1 MTLRF
6 GLAFASSIGT
16 DPSSALE
23 VARVA
28 EEVGFDSVWGGE
40 HVIFPS
46 SIESAYPYTPDGK
59 VPATPETPI
68 PDPLI
73 WLAYVAAAAPTL
85 RLGTCIL
92 ILPQRNPLVLAKEL
106 ATLDHL
112 SNGRV
117 ELGIGVGWMREEFD
131 ALGVPWERRGARTD
145 EYVAALR
152 TIWSGSHVE
161 FHGEFVDFEP
171 LTCTPR
177 PAQGADIPILVGG
190 DTPAAIRRAARLAD
204 GYFPGEADPSKLAE
218 LIAALSVECGVQG
231 RDPADVEINAMFGAQ
246 MKDPVVGAAQMAEMG
261 VGRAMVPAFF
271 FGGDGGL
278 DRLRQFGESVVLPLR
293 S

>member
-1 MTLRF
+1 MKF
-6 GLAFASSIGT
+6 GLAFASSVGT
-16 DPSSALE
+16 EPDSALE
-23 VARVA
+23 ITKVA
-28 EEVGFDSVWGGE
+28 EEVGFESVWGGE

-46 SIESAYPYTPDGK
+46 KIESPYPYTDDGK
-59 VPATPETPI
+59 VPATPDTPI

-112 SNGRV
+112 SGGRV
-117 ELGIGVGWMREEFD
+117 ELGIGVGWLKEEFE
-131 ALGVPWERRGARTD
+131 ALGVSWERRGRRND
-145 EYVAALR
+145 EYVEALR

-161 FHGEFVDFEP
+161 YHGEFVDFEP

-190 DTPAAIRRAARLAD
+190 DTDVAIRRAARLAD
-204 GYFPGEADPSKLAE
+204 GYFPGEGDPVRLAE
-218 LIAALSVECGVQG
+218 LIAAVGRACEQRD
-231 RDPADVEINAMFGAQ
+231 RDPSEVEINAMLTSQMQDPSAGADK
-246 MKDPVVGAAQMAEMG
+246 MRELG
-261 VGRAMVPAFF
+261 VGRVMVPAFF
-271 FGGDGGL
+271 FAGDGGL
-278 DRLRQFGESVVLPLR
+278 DRLRAFGDTVVMPNAD
-293 S
+293 

>member
-1 MTLRF
+1 MKF

-16 DPSSALE
+16 DPESALE
-23 VARVA
+23 IARVA
-28 EEVGFDSVWGGE
+28 EEVGFESVWGGE

-46 SIESAYPYTPDGK
+46 TIESTYPYTADGK
-59 VPATPETPI
+59 VPATPETSI

-112 SNGRV
+112 TGGRV
-117 ELGIGVGWMREEFD
+117 ELGIGVGWMKEEFD
-131 ALGVPWERRGARTD
+131 ALGVPWERRGRRND
-145 EYVAALR
+145 EYVEALR

-161 FHGEFVDFEP
+161 YHGEFVDFEP
-171 LTCTPR
+171 LTCTPL

-190 DTPAAIRRAARLAD
+190 DSDVAIRRAARLAD
-204 GYFPGEADPSKLAE
+204 GYFPGEGVPERLADLIVRVRAACEE
-218 LIAALSVECGVQG
+218 LD
-231 RDPADVEINAMFGAQ
+231 RDPDSIEINAMFGAQ
-246 MKDPVVGAAQMAEMG
+246 MADPPAGVEQMRDAG
-261 VGRAMVPAFF
+261 VGRIMVPAFF
-271 FGGDGGL
+271 FAGDGGL
-278 DRLRQFGESVVLPLR
+278 DRLRTFGEQVVVNV
-293 S
+293 

>member
-1 MTLRF
+1 MKF

-16 DPSSALE
+16 DPQSALDISQ
-23 VARVA
+23 VA
-28 EEVGFDSVWGGE
+28 EEVGFESVWGGE

-46 SIESAYPYTPDGK
+46 TIDSRYPYTKDGEI
-59 VPATPETPI
+59 PATPETPI

-112 SNGRV
+112 SGGRV
-117 ELGIGVGWMREEFD
+117 ELGIGVGWLREEFD
-131 ALGVPWERRGARTD
+131 ALGVQWERRGRRTD
-145 EYVAALR
+145 EYVDALR
-152 TIWSGSHVE
+152 TIWSGPHVE
-161 FHGEFVDFEP
+161 YHGEFVDFEP

-177 PAQGADIPILVGG
+177 PAQGAAVPILVGG
-190 DTPAAIRRAARLAD
+190 DTEVAIRRAVRLAD
-204 GYFPGEADPSKLAE
+204 GYFPGEGDPERLAE
-218 LIAALSVECGVQG
+218 LIAAVRRECEAQDH
-231 RDPADVEINAMFGAQ
+231 DPASLEINAMFGAQ
-246 MKDPVVGAAQMAEMG
+246 MADPVAGAEQMRGLG

-271 FGGDGGL
+271 FHGEDGL
-278 DRLRQFGESVVLPLR
+278 DRLRAFGESVISPNA